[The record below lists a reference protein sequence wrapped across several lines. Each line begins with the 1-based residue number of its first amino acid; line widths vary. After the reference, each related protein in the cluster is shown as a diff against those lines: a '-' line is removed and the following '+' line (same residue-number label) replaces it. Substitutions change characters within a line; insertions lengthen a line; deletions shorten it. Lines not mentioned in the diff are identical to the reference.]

1 MFHVHRA
8 QAVRAGEYFFTSV
21 TPRPFYEF
29 PYPVGLY
36 VASQPLWERVPDRV
50 ALLRGITLVADALV
64 ALGLFAVVSARS
76 ASVDPARRDARAVGV
91 LAAAV
96 ALAVPVVTQS
106 VSTANLTNVFAQS
119 CFSLAI
125 LWIGWHLPSRNV
137 AIAAAGAVVLL
148 TASYLSHFSTA
159 VIGVAAVAAV
169 AAFCALT
176 RDPREAR
183 AWRWIAVSALLALTV
198 SYVVYY
204 AHFHEVYARTLS
216 KIGDQGTDTSLV
228 ATLSQHSESKPVT
241 MVRFLVL
248 NYGWAALALALAG
261 AVAAIR
267 RGWREGWTLVVMALG
282 LVVLM
287 FLALGA
293 LTPVELRANLA
304 AQPVV
309 ASLAALGTTWLWGT
323 KRLVLRVVAVA
334 ALAWTVWLGIAALR
348 AVLI

>member
-1 MFHVHRA
+1 
-8 QAVRAGEYFFTSV
+8 
-21 TPRPFYEF
+21 
-29 PYPVGLY
+29 
-36 VASQPLWERVPDRV
+36 
-50 ALLRGITLVADALV
+50 
-64 ALGLFAVVSARS
+64 
-76 ASVDPARRDARAVGV
+76 
-91 LAAAV
+91 
-96 ALAVPVVTQS
+96 
-106 VSTANLTNVFAQS
+106 
-119 CFSLAI
+119 
-125 LWIGWHLPSRNV
+125 
-137 AIAAAGAVVLL
+137 
-148 TASYLSHFSTA
+148 
-159 VIGVAAVAAV
+159 
-169 AAFCALT
+169 
-176 RDPREAR
+176 
-183 AWRWIAVSALLALTV
+183 
-198 SYVVYY
+198 
-204 AHFHEVYARTLS
+204 
-216 KIGDQGTDTSLV
+216 
-228 ATLSQHSESKPVT
+228 